1 MEEKDCRESDSP
13 FLFGYDP
20 IGSLYIDLVGIKAS
34 FIRDFLYM
42 QSKHVINQNLELI
55 LLR

>member
-13 FLFGYDP
+13 FLFSYDP

-42 QSKHVINQNLELI
+42 SKHVINQNVELI